1 MLFNSFG
8 FIFLFLPVTWMG
20 FSLLQYY
27 GKSRYVPIWLSC
39 TSLFFYGY
47 WDYHYVPLLLA
58 SVLVN
63 YSVGAGLAIPKY
75 QLQTRKL
82 IFVLGLIFNI
92 ALLCYFKYANFF
104 VDNLNAITGFEF
116 DMELVILPI
125 GLSFFTFQQIAFLT
139 DSYQRKTV
147 ELDFFRYATFITFF
161 PQMIAGPI
169 VHHREMMPQLN
180 SWSDSKMMSNL
191 AVGTTIFILGLAKKV
206 LIADSMSQ
214 VSSPLYAA
222 VAEGYVPTLF
232 EAWGAAFAYSFQIYF
247 DFSGY
252 SDMAVGL
259 GWMFGIKLPI
269 NFASPYAAKNIADFW
284 QRWHIT
290 LSRFLRDYLYIPLGG
305 NRVSQVRHHFNL
317 MTVMLLG
324 GMWHGAGWTFLLW
337 GGMHGLYLVIHQWY
351 CRWQK
356 PDHKGNVWRGR
367 ILTFL
372 VVTIAWVP
380 FRADSFQSV
389 WIVYKGMIG
398 LNGIK
403 LTRYFASLV
412 EQLPDALI
420 SFGYHGISVKGMGMI
435 DAKTLLLI
443 IPSLLFIVFT
453 MPNVYQIMSKTKPA
467 LGTKGYPA
475 TFIPQSSESLLLWV
489 PTVRTAIIV
498 SILLVSCLVQLNDIS
513 EFIYFQF

>member
-8 FIFLFLPVTWMG
+8 FIFLFLPVTWIG
-20 FSLLQYY
+20 FSLLQSH

-47 WDYHYVPLLLA
+47 WDYHYVPLLVA

-63 YSVGAGLAIPKY
+63 YSFGAGLASLKY
-75 QLQTRKL
+75 KFQTRKL
-82 IFVLGLIFNI
+82 LFVLGLIFNL
-92 ALLCYFKYANFF
+92 ALLGYFKYTNFF
-104 VDNLNAITGFEF
+104 IDNLNAVGDFAFEI
-116 DMELVILPI
+116 ELVILPI

-180 SWSDSKMMSNL
+180 NWSDSKKMSNL
-191 AVGTTIFILGLAKKV
+191 AIGTTIFILGLAKKS
-206 LIADSMSQ
+206 LIADSMSEI
-214 VSSPLYAA
+214 VSPFYSA
-222 VAEGYVPTLF
+222 VANGYVPTLF
-232 EAWGAAFAYSFQIYF
+232 EAWGAALAYSFQIYF

-269 NFASPYAAKNIADFW
+269 NFASPYKATNIADFW

-305 NRVSQVRHHFNL
+305 NRVGWLRHRFNL

-337 GGMHGLYLVIHQWY
+337 GGMHGLYLIIHQWY
-351 CRWQK
+351 CRIKK
-356 PDHKGNVWRGR
+356 PSHKSSAWRGR
-367 ILTFL
+367 TLTFL
-372 VVTIAWVP
+372 VVTLAWVP
-380 FRADSFQSV
+380 FRADSFDSV
-389 WIVYKGMIG
+389 WMVYKGMVG
-398 LNGIK
+398 LNGFK
-403 LTRYFASLV
+403 LSPGFAPLV
-412 EQLPDALI
+412 AQLPDSFV
-420 SFGYHGISVKGMGMI
+420 SFGYHGISIKGMGMI
-435 DAKTLLLI
+435 DEFSLFILIPMLLLM
-443 IPSLLFIVFT
+443 VFT
-453 MPNVYQIMSKTKPA
+453 MPNVYQIMSKTAPA
-467 LGTKGYPA
+467 IETKGYPA
-475 TFIPQSSESLLLWV
+475 TFITQPSSPMLLWV
-489 PTVRTAIIV
+489 PSVRSAIIV